1 MKLANHR
8 RHKGNYK
15 IMQSAGHALKSP
27 DTVEPEEE
35 PESLLHTTRHLLK
48 LLYDSTII
56 KIKALMFIALRA
68 FISIL
73 LVTTRREIVHF

>member
-15 IMQSAGHALKSP
+15 ILQAAGHALKSP

-35 PESLLHTTRHLLK
+35 LESLLHTTRHLLNYFTT
-48 LLYDSTII
+48 LL
-56 KIKALMFIALRA
+56 
-68 FISIL
+68 
-73 LVTTRREIVHF
+73 